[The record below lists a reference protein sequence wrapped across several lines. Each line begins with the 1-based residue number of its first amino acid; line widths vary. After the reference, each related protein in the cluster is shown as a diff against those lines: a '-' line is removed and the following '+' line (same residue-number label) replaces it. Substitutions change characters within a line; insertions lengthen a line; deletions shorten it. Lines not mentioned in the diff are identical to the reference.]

1 MGLFNKVIT
10 STTTATNK
18 LEQILKANK
27 RTRKPIP
34 NYFSET
40 KPKKAPEVVR
50 FEEILNAGKKERP
63 IIPNYFDKA
72 MESYGKALI
81 KSS

>member
-1 MGLFNKVIT
+1 MININPTTKT
-10 STTTATNK
+10 SATNK

-27 RTRKPIP
+27 RTRKSIP
-34 NYFSET
+34 NYFAET
-40 KPKKAPEVVR
+40 KPKKASEVVR
-50 FEEILNAGKKERP
+50 FEEILNAGKQEQKP
-63 IIPNYFDKA
+63 IPNYFDKA

>member
-1 MGLFNKVIT
+1 MISINP
-10 STTTATNK
+10 TTKSTATNK
-18 LEQILKANK
+18 LEEILKANK
-27 RTRKPIP
+27 RTRKSIP
-34 NYFSET
+34 NYFAET
-40 KPKKAPEVVR
+40 KTKKPPEVIR
-50 FEEILNAGKKERP
+50 FEEILNAGTKERP

>member
-1 MGLFNKVIT
+1 MISINP
-10 STTTATNK
+10 TTKSTATNK
-18 LEQILKANK
+18 LEEILKANK
-27 RTRKPIP
+27 KTRKAIP
-34 NYFSET
+34 NYFAET
-40 KPKKAPEVVR
+40 KTKKPPEVIR

>member
-1 MGLFNKVIT
+1 MININATK
-10 STTTATNK
+10 STATNK
-18 LEQILKANK
+18 LEEILKANK
-27 RTRKPIP
+27 RARKPIP
-34 NYFSET
+34 NYFAET

-81 KSS
+81 KSSQI

>member
-1 MGLFNKVIT
+1 MGLFDKVIT
-10 STTTATNK
+10 STATATNK
-18 LEQILKANK
+18 LEEILKANK
-27 RTRKPIP
+27 RIRKPIP
-34 NYFSET
+34 NYFAET
-40 KPKKAPEVVR
+40 KPRKAPEVVR

-72 MESYGKALI
+72 MEYYGKALI

>member
-1 MGLFNKVIT
+1 MISINP
-10 STTTATNK
+10 TTKSTATNK
-18 LEQILKANK
+18 LEEILKANK
-27 RTRKPIP
+27 RARMPIP

-40 KPKKAPEVVR
+40 KTKKPPEVIR

-72 MESYGKALI
+72 MEYYGKALI